1 MNALHS
7 LLKMVVAQQADELR
21 LGVERAPVVLTAGV
35 AKNLTLAET
44 GERVLRQMLG
54 TLLSPEAEAH
64 LARGEAYSCTHDAG
78 QAFGI
83 YRVQFLPR
91 PKHDVG
97 FDVRFTNTSQQGAAP
112 TSRASAAP
120 VRIASGSAAPASRA
134 SSTPGPAATAS
145 GFGSSRPGA
154 ALTSPGF
161 APPASGSGAAP
172 SAPPSSPLTRLV
184 SVRPSASAPARAAPP
199 VITSSLEA
207 LLARAAALHASDIH
221 VRHGEAAFARVDGNL
236 LLLETG
242 AHDIGELLGAASEG
256 ATARSSADS
265 ALSSPSA
272 GRIRL
277 HTFLA
282 SGLPALAVR
291 LLPPEIPTLSALG
304 FPNEL
309 RDLGSFPNGLVLL
322 TGPAGSGKS
331 TTAAALC
338 QELIRHRSVM
348 LLTLEDPIEYS
359 FDTRHTNSIVRQRQI
374 GLDVPDFV
382 TGLRDALREDP
393 DVLLIGEMRDAESIS
408 LALTAAETGHL
419 VFATLHSRGAA
430 SAIDRII
437 DAYPAARQQQLRVQL
452 SESLRAVIAQR
463 LLPHARGSGRALAL
477 EVLRRNP
484 AVANLIREG
493 KTPQLTSAMQSSR
506 KEGMV
511 LLERSLADLCRSG
524 AIEERQAFAAA
535 NDQDSLMEY
544 LHARSK
550 G

>member
-21 LGVERAPVVLTAGV
+21 LGVERAPLVLTGGV
-35 AKNLTLAET
+35 PKNLTLAET

-54 TLLSPEAEAH
+54 SLLSPQAEAS
-64 LARGEAYSCTHDAG
+64 LARGEAYRSTHDAG
-78 QAFGI
+78 EGFGV
-83 YRVQFLPR
+83 YQVQFLPR
-91 PKHDVG
+91 AKHEAG
-97 FDVRFTNTSQQGAAP
+97 FDVTLTNALHPAAGK
-112 TSRASAAP
+112 AP
-120 VRIASGSAAPASRA
+120 VAPAA
-134 SSTPGPAATAS
+134 LATPATPTA
-145 GFGSSRPGA
+145 
-154 ALTSPGF
+154 F
-161 APPASGSGAAP
+161 ATPASVHSV
-172 SAPPSSPLTRLV
+172 PLIV
-184 SVRPSASAPARAAPP
+184 
-199 VITSSLEA
+199 TSSLEA
-207 LLARAAALHASDIH
+207 LLVRAAALHASDIH
-221 VRHGEAAFARVDGNL
+221 VRQGEAAFARVDGQLSL
-236 LLLETG
+236 LDAG
-242 AHDIGELLGAASEG
+242 AHDIRELLGAASEG
-256 ATARSSADS
+256 ATAHSSADL

-272 GRIRL
+272 GRLRL

-282 SGLPALAVR
+282 GGLPALAVR
-291 LLPPEIPTLSALG
+291 LLPREIPTLSALG

-309 RDLGSFPNGLVLL
+309 KDLASLPNGLVLL

-338 QELIRHRSVM
+338 QELIRSRSVM
-348 LLTLEDPIEYS
+348 LLTLEDPVEYA
-359 FDTRHTNSIVRQRQI
+359 FDVRHTNSIVRQRQI

-437 DAYPAARQQQLRVQL
+437 DAYPAARQHQLRVQL

-463 LLPHARGSGRALAL
+463 LLPHARGSGRVLAL
-477 EVLRRNP
+477 EVLRRNS

-524 AIEERQAFAAA
+524 AIEERHAFAAA

-544 LHARSK
+544 LHARIK
-550 G
+550 A

>member
-1 MNALHS
+1 MNALQS

-21 LGVERAPVVLTAGV
+21 LGVERAPVVLSGGV
-35 AKNLTLAET
+35 PKNLTLAET

-54 TLLSPEAEAH
+54 SLLSPQAEAS
-64 LARGEAYSCTHDAG
+64 LARGEVFSYAHDAG
-78 QAFGI
+78 EGFGV
-83 YRVQFLPR
+83 YQVQFLPR
-91 PKHDVG
+91 PKPGAG
-97 FDVRFTNTSQQGAAP
+97 FDVTLTNARQQAA
-112 TSRASAAP
+112 AIAP
-120 VRIASGSAAPASRA
+120 VASPAAPARQ
-134 SSTPGPAATAS
+134 
-145 GFGSSRPGA
+145 
-154 ALTSPGF
+154 
-161 APPASGSGAAP
+161 PPAP
-172 SAPPSSPLTRLV
+172 V
-184 SVRPSASAPARAAPP
+184 VSASARSTPLA
-199 VITSSLEA
+199 VTSALEA
-207 LLARAAALHASDIH
+207 LLAHAAALHASDIH
-221 VRHGEAAFARVDGNL
+221 VRQGEAAFARIDGRLSL
-236 LLLETG
+236 LQAG
-242 AHDIGELLGAASEG
+242 AYDIRELLGAASEG
-256 ATARSSADS
+256 ATARSSADL

-272 GRIRL
+272 GRLRL

-282 SGLPALAVR
+282 GGLPALAVR
-291 LLPPEIPTLSALG
+291 LLPPEIPSLAALG

-309 RDLGSFPNGLVLL
+309 KDLASLPNGLVLL

-338 QELIRHRSVM
+338 QELIRQRSVM
-348 LLTLEDPIEYS
+348 LLTLEDPVEYA
-359 FDTRHTNSIVRQRQI
+359 FDTQHTNSIVRQRQI

-437 DAYPAARQQQLRVQL
+437 DAYPAGRQQQLRVQL

-463 LLPHARGSGRALAL
+463 LLPHARGSGRTLAL
-477 EVLRRNP
+477 EVLRRNS

-524 AIEERQAFAAA
+524 AIEERHAFAAA

-544 LHARSK
+544 LHAPRK
-550 G
+550 T

>member
-21 LGVERAPVVLTAGV
+21 LGVERAPVVLTGGV
-35 AKNLTLAET
+35 PKNLTLAET

-54 TLLSPEAEAH
+54 SLLSPQAEAS
-64 LARGEAYSCTHDAG
+64 LARGEAYRFAHDAG
-78 QAFGI
+78 EGFGV
-83 YRVQFLPR
+83 YQVKFLPR
-91 PKHDVG
+91 AKHETG
-97 FDVRFTNTSQQGAAP
+97 FDVTLTNTRHQAAITVP
-112 TSRASAAP
+112 VTSAGP
-120 VRIASGSAAPASRA
+120 AAPAM
-134 SSTPGPAATAS
+134 PAV
-145 GFGSSRPGA
+145 A
-154 ALTSPGF
+154 A
-161 APPASGSGAAP
+161 APPLAAP
-172 SAPPSSPLTRLV
+172 SSTAPV
-184 SVRPSASAPARAAPP
+184 AHPALPAT
-199 VITSSLEA
+199 VTSSLEA
-207 LLARAAALHASDIH
+207 LLARAAALRASDIH
-221 VRHGEAAFARVDGNL
+221 VRQGEAAYARIDGKLSL
-236 LLLETG
+236 LQAG
-242 AHDIGELLGAASEG
+242 AHDISELLGAACAG
-256 ATARSSADS
+256 ATARSSAD
-265 ALSSPSA
+265 LGLDSPSA
-272 GRIRL
+272 GRLRL
-277 HTFLA
+277 HTYLA
-282 SGLPALAVR
+282 GGIPTLAVR
-291 LLPPEIPTLSALG
+291 LLPPEIPSLSALG

-309 RDLGSFPNGLVLL
+309 KDLAALPNGLVLL

-338 QELIRHRSVM
+338 QELIRQRSVM
-348 LLTLEDPIEYS
+348 LLTLEDPVEYA
-359 FDTRHTNSIVRQRQI
+359 FDTRHTSSIVRQRQI

-437 DAYPAARQQQLRVQL
+437 DAYPGPRQQQLRVQL

-477 EVLRRNP
+477 EVLRRNS

-511 LLERSLADLCRSG
+511 LLERSLADLCRAG
-524 AIEERQAFAAA
+524 TIEERHAFAAA

-544 LHARSK
+544 LHAARK
-550 G
+550 TQ

>member
-1 MNALHS
+1 MNALQS

-21 LGVERAPVVLTAGV
+21 LGVERAPVVLSGGV
-35 AKNLTLAET
+35 PKNLTLAET

-54 TLLSPEAEAH
+54 SLLSPQAEAS
-64 LARGEAYSCTHDAG
+64 LARGEVFSYAHDAG
-78 QAFGI
+78 EGFGV
-83 YRVQFLPR
+83 YQVQFLPR
-91 PKHDVG
+91 PKPGAG
-97 FDVRFTNTSQQGAAP
+97 FDVTLTNARQQAA
-112 TSRASAAP
+112 AIAP
-120 VRIASGSAAPASRA
+120 VASPAAPARE
-134 SSTPGPAATAS
+134 
-145 GFGSSRPGA
+145 
-154 ALTSPGF
+154 
-161 APPASGSGAAP
+161 PPAP
-172 SAPPSSPLTRLV
+172 V
-184 SVRPSASAPARAAPP
+184 VSASARSTPLA
-199 VITSSLEA
+199 VTSALEA
-207 LLARAAALHASDIH
+207 LLAHAAALHASDIH
-221 VRHGEAAFARVDGNL
+221 VRQGEAAFARIDGRLSL
-236 LLLETG
+236 LQAG
-242 AHDIGELLGAASEG
+242 AYDIRELLGAASEG
-256 ATARSSADS
+256 ATARSSADL

-272 GRIRL
+272 GRLRL

-282 SGLPALAVR
+282 GGLPALAVR
-291 LLPPEIPTLSALG
+291 LLPPEIPSLAALG

-309 RDLGSFPNGLVLL
+309 KDLASLPNGLVLL

-338 QELIRHRSVM
+338 QELIRQRSVM
-348 LLTLEDPIEYS
+348 LLTLEDPVEYA
-359 FDTRHTNSIVRQRQI
+359 FDTQHTNSIVRQRQI

-437 DAYPAARQQQLRVQL
+437 DAYPAGRQQQLRVQL

-463 LLPHARGSGRALAL
+463 LLPHARGSGRTLAL
-477 EVLRRNP
+477 EVLRRNS

-524 AIEERQAFAAA
+524 AIEERHAFAAA

-544 LHARSK
+544 LHAPRK
-550 G
+550 T

>member
-21 LGVERAPVVLTAGV
+21 LGVERAPLVLTAGV
-35 AKNLTLAET
+35 PKNLTLAET

-54 TLLSPEAEAH
+54 TLLSPQAEAS
-64 LARGEAYSCTHDAG
+64 LARGEVFSYAHDAG
-78 QAFGI
+78 EGFGV
-83 YRVQFLPR
+83 YHVQFLPR
-91 PKHDVG
+91 PKHEAG
-97 FDVRFTNTSQQGAAP
+97 FDVR
-112 TSRASAAP
+112 
-120 VRIASGSAAPASRA
+120 
-134 SSTPGPAATAS
+134 
-145 GFGSSRPGA
+145 
-154 ALTSPGF
+154 LTS
-161 APPASGSGAAP
+161 ARPPVAAIT
-172 SAPPSSPLTRLV
+172 SP
-184 SVRPSASAPARAAPP
+184 ASAPVASGGQAARTQPTAQPGYAQPTAQPGYAQPTTQAAPP
-199 VITSSLEA
+199 QPPVRSAPLAVTSSLEA

-221 VRHGEAAFARVDGNL
+221 VRQGESVFARIDGQL
-236 LLLETG
+236 SLLEAG
-242 AHDIGELLGAASEG
+242 AHDIGELLGAASAG
-256 ATARSSADS
+256 ATARSSADL

-272 GRIRL
+272 GRLRL

-282 SGLPALAVR
+282 GGLPALAVR
-291 LLPPEIPTLSALG
+291 LLPPEIPTLAALG

-309 RDLGSFPNGLVLL
+309 KDLASLPNGLVLL

-338 QELIRHRSVM
+338 QELIRQRSVM
-348 LLTLEDPIEYS
+348 LLTLEDPVEYA
-359 FDTRHTNSIVRQRQI
+359 FDTQHTNSIVRQRQI

-419 VFATLHSRGAA
+419 VFATLHSRSAA

-437 DAYPAARQQQLRVQL
+437 DAYPAGRQQQLRVQL

-463 LLPHARGSGRALAL
+463 LLPHARGSGRSLAL
-477 EVLRRNP
+477 EVLRRNA

-524 AIEERQAFAAA
+524 AIEERHAFAAA

-544 LHARSK
+544 LHAHRKS
-550 G
+550 